1 MTAWLAAESDYTTTN
16 HPQLVAVPLKNNTNV
31 LGPLQ
36 FDNNS
41 NTDPTISQEKTLLS
55 QSGSSVYLGSVIVLP
70 FNDDSFLYVRPF
82 YVSAQSS
89 NGSSFPQL
97 RYVIVGTQNSVAFG
111 TSLPAALQAL
121 FDTTSPIPGLT
132 LPSTTTTPTPTP
144 SPGASPTPSPSAGG
158 TPTATPATALTA
170 QELAVLA
177 DLVQQESNL
186 ESAYASGNLA
196 AAGAAQQAIN
206 ADIAELDTLLKA
218 GGVTIPTPT
227 AAPTPT
233 PSLGA

>member
-1 MTAWLAAESDYTTTN
+1 M
-16 HPQLVAVPLKNNTNV
+16 PLKNNTNV

-55 QSGSSVYLGSVIVLP
+55 QSGSSVYLGNVIVLP

-111 TSLPAALQAL
+111 TSLPAALEAL
-121 FDTTSPIPGLT
+121 FNTTAAIPGLT
-132 LPSTTTTPTPTP
+132 VPSTSTSPTPSP
-144 SPGASPTPSPSAGG
+144 SPGASPTPSPSAGA
-158 TPTATPATALTA
+158 TPTPATALTG
-170 QELAVLA
+170 QELTVLA

-186 ESAYASGNLA
+186 EFAYASGNLA
-196 AAGAAQQAIN
+196 AAGSAQQAIN
-206 ADIAELDTLLKA
+206 ADITERNNLLKQ

-233 PSLGA
+233 PSLGP